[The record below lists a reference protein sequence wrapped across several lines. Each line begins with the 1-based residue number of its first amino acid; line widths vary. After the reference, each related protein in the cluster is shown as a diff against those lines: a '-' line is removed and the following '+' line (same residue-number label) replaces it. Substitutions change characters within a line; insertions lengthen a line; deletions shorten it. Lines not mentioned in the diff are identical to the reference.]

1 MTGRKEA
8 GKILLRSVP
17 VPNCLICGRPG
28 RRLYDNLADRSFQA
42 PGRWGFLLC
51 ENPDCGLAWLDPQ
64 PIPEDLSA
72 AYTGYYTHAQPAPGP
87 SWLRHL
93 LETVQRAYLARR
105 FGYPP
110 GPAGRWGGLGC
121 AVLGALAHLHPSG
134 PDELDAAAMY
144 LPAPREP
151 ARLLDVG
158 CGSGVHLARMQQLG
172 WSVEGVEVDP
182 QAVATARARGVPV
195 RLGTLEEQQYPDA
208 SFDAVFS
215 AHVLEHVHDPA
226 GLLRECARVL
236 KPSGRL
242 VLLTPNLESHGHR
255 RFGPAWLNL
264 DPPRHLYLFS
274 PRTLR
279 RLAERAGLKIR
290 VLRSTARTAWVYGAL
305 SRAIQKRGRAE
316 MRELSRPAALLEGL
330 LYQLQLRWRLRSD
343 PMCGDE
349 LLLVAQPSS
358 GEGEVL

>member
-1 MTGRKEA
+1 MSGLDEPGQVRLRGR
-8 GKILLRSVP
+8 P

-28 RRLYDNLADRSFQA
+28 GWLYDGLSDRSFRA
-42 PGRWGFLLC
+42 PGRWGFRRC
-51 ENPDCGLAWLDPQ
+51 ENPECGLVWLDPQ
-64 PIPEDLSA
+64 PIPEDLPA
-72 AYTGYYTHAQPAPGP
+72 AYAGYYTHAQPAPGP
-87 SWLRHL
+87 GWLRQVW
-93 LETVQRAYLARR
+93 EAVQRQHLARR

-110 GPAGRWGGLGC
+110 GPAHSWGAWGRALLT
-121 AVLGALAHLHPSG
+121 VLAGLHPG
-134 PDELDAAAMY
+134 GQDELDAAAMY
-144 LPAPREP
+144 LPAPQGP

-242 VLLTPNLESHGHR
+242 VLLTPNLGSHGHR

-279 RLAERAGLKIR
+279 RLAEQAGLE
-290 VLRSTARTAWVYGAL
+290 VCLLRSTARTAWVYGAL
-305 SRAIQKRGRAE
+305 SRAIARSGRGE
-316 MRELSRPAALLEGL
+316 MSELGRPGALLYGL
-330 LYQLQLRWRLRSD
+330 LYQLRLRWRLRRD
-343 PMCGDE
+343 PLCGDE
-349 LLLVAQPSS
+349 LLLVARPVS
-358 GEGEVL
+358 GSG